1 MKPMNIFKTI
11 FSLTRVQNLFIICLT
26 LLLARYSV
34 IRPILNLSGLT
45 SGITDQLYSLMVFS
59 VLLIAAGGY
68 VINDYHDTGIDA
80 INKPGKNKVGTRLS
94 RTSTLVIYIVLTL
107 LGLAGA
113 FVFGHISGMRYAGI
127 VFAFC
132 AGFLYFY
139 SSSYKK
145 MFLVGNLIIS
155 LLTSITLMLSILF
168 DKPALSV
175 EPIITLISA
184 YAIFAFVMTLIREI
198 IKDCEDIEGDSVF
211 GATTLPVLAGTKT
224 ARLITTLLCIGVF
237 CSILY
242 IQVLQSQW
250 ENTISFVYIIIFIQL
265 PVLVLAY
272 LSAKAKTKSQYHF
285 NSNLSKII
293 MLTGVLSMLIF
304 YLSSY

>member
-1 MKPMNIFKTI
+1 MKLMNIFKTI

-34 IRPILNLSGLT
+34 IKPILSLSELT
-45 SGITDQLYSLMVFS
+45 SGITDELYSLLIFS
-59 VLLIAAGGY
+59 VLLIAAAGY
-68 VINDYHDTGIDA
+68 VINDYHDTGIDS
-80 INKPGKNKVGTRLS
+80 INKPGKNKVGNQIS
-94 RTSTLVIYIVLTL
+94 RTSSLLIYIVLTL

-113 FVFGHISGMRYAGI
+113 FIFGHLSGTRYAGI

-155 LLTSITLMLSILF
+155 FLTAITLLLSIIF
-168 DKPALSV
+168 DKPALSIQ
-175 EPIITLISA
+175 PIVTLISA

-211 GATTLPVLAGTKT
+211 GATTLPVLAGTKI
-224 ARLITTLLCIGVF
+224 AGVITTLLCTGVF
-237 CSILY
+237 CAILY
-242 IQVLQSQW
+242 IQILQSQW
-250 ENTISFVYIIIFIQL
+250 ENTLSFVYILIFIQL
-265 PVLVLAY
+265 PVLVLAF

-285 NSNLSKII
+285 NSNLSKVI
-293 MLTGVLSMLIF
+293 MLTGVLSMLVF